1 MGEEEG
7 EEFLGT
13 GTRYKGFSREGS
25 WGITRLGRDLREK
38 KRESRKSEI
47 EIIPCKVL
55 FSRSERDR
63 AWVVEKGGR
72 RKEKKRKRR
81 KTIPSIFLL
90 FFLVGVILFFRFQS
104 SFFAFYTRG
113 GEGFKGDDKIN

>member
-63 AWVVEKGGR
+63 AWVEEKGER
-72 RKEKKRKRR
+72 NREKERKRAI
-81 KTIPSIFLL
+81 TSSFLL
-90 FFLVGVILFFRFQS
+90 FFLFEAILFTGFILDFRF
-104 SFFAFYTRG
+104 FLCILY
-113 GEGFKGDDKIN
+113 